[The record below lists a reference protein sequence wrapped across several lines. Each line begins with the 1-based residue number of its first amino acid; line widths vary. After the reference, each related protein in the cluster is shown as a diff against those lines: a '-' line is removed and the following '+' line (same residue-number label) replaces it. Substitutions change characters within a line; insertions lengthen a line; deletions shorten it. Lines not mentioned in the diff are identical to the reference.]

1 MLAATWSTRS
11 EFCTCFH
18 QLFCA
23 SLRLQGFKFFQQ
35 GPFLGSQRSKAGVP
49 KHHQIF
55 LASHGGNCWSVS
67 SPIPLDPPILGLPM
81 STKALSCFLLFQ
93 ISFPAPGHRFHGCA
107 QFLPRHREDGEHMA
121 NQSRFFYWIWPFVCP
136 KVRKWKAELGWSWF
150 KALNKTTRPAWQNS
164 TVIPMHSRWA
174 TVYVSAVQFEYS
186 QFHLPDMVV
195 LGFLKVLSFKT
206 GFHVTHV
213 SFLPCQNQRE
223 ARNNL
228 FSSWRG
234 GAWFLNVFCEDLPSG
249 LERGTALWCIE
260 YMLVRFE
267 RVRMGSKNSWK
278 NNNGIQTHHVF
289 FWQVQFE
296 PQPFRCTQSQ
306 QSPRSHSKTLV
317 DQAGHHFCPQL
328 PHELRR

>member
-1 MLAATWSTRS
+1 MAICMSKSQKWEGWVGLK
-11 EFCTCFH
+11 
-18 QLFCA
+18 LI
-23 SLRLQGFKFFQQ
+23 QGIELK
-35 GPFLGSQRSKAGVP
+35 KT
-49 KHHQIF
+49 
-55 LASHGGNCWSVS
+55 
-67 SPIPLDPPILGLPM
+67 DLPG
-81 STKALSCFLLFQ
+81 K
-93 ISFPAPGHRFHGCA
+93 
-107 QFLPRHREDGEHMA
+107 
-121 NQSRFFYWIWPFVCP
+121 
-136 KVRKWKAELGWSWF
+136 
-150 KALNKTTRPAWQNS
+150 NS

-213 SFLPCQNQRE
+213 SFLPCQDQRE

-289 FWQVQFE
+289 FLASSVWTTAIQMHPITTIPRVTQQDTRRPGRASLLRPVDAWASQIGRNRANDLQRPSPSSGPSQHKKHVIRRSHPIGFRLLIHSHSPFFCG
-296 PQPFRCTQSQ
+296 PQLKDRGAKSQSQ
-306 QSPRSHSKTLV
+306 VH
-317 DQAGHHFCPQL
+317 
-328 PHELRR
+328 

>member
-1 MLAATWSTRS
+1 
-11 EFCTCFH
+11 
-18 QLFCA
+18 
-23 SLRLQGFKFFQQ
+23 
-35 GPFLGSQRSKAGVP
+35 
-49 KHHQIF
+49 
-55 LASHGGNCWSVS
+55 
-67 SPIPLDPPILGLPM
+67 
-81 STKALSCFLLFQ
+81 
-93 ISFPAPGHRFHGCA
+93 
-107 QFLPRHREDGEHMA
+107 MA